1 MHRDGSENEIATI
14 VFENGEFDIEYGR
27 RLTDLIKEH
36 PKEFADLLLYME
48 NLLSD
53 AIRDCDLC

>member
-14 VFENGEFDIEYGR
+14 VFENKKFDIEYGR
-27 RLTDLIKEH
+27 RLTDFIKEH

-48 NLLSD
+48 DLLSVV
-53 AIRDCDLC
+53 IRDL